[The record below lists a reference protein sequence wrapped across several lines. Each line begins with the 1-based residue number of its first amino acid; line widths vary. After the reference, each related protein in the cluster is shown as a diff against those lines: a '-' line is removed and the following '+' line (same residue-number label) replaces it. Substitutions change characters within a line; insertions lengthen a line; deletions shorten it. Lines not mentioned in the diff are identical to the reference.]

1 MVEKVVEIFTKIFQK
16 NDLRT
21 KNFVIE
27 CVLLIVTFVLFLF
40 VIFFLG

>member
-27 CVLLIVTFVLFLF
+27 CVLMMLIVFLF
-40 VIFFLG
+40 FSVIFFLG